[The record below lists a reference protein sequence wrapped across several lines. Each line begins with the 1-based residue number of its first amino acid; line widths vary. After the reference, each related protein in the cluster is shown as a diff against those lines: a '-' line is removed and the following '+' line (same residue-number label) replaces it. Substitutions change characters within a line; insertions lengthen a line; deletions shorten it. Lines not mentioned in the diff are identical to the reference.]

1 MDELVLWA
9 LPVIGLVG
17 GFFSG
22 LLGLGGG
29 VLLLPLLTWVGRVP
43 LKLATGTTL
52 VQVIIAAATGVAI
65 HYRGGTVDLRV
76 GVVVGIAGVIGG
88 LLGSFLSLYLST
100 RLLEWIF
107 FLVVGIAIALFSTRQ
122 RLYDHP
128 DTGRDFKNIAG
139 SFIGFGVGSLTGLL
153 GVGGGFII
161 IPLMIYCL
169 DIPLRVAIGTSLLVI
184 LICSVGTLAVKWG
197 IGQVHFQITLLVIL
211 GSVIGAWFGAHMS
224 RRVPTR
230 FLQIALMMILVSLF
244 LIAGYKVIF
253 R

>member
-1 MDELVLWA
+1 MDDPVLWA

-29 VLLLPLLTWVGRVP
+29 VVLLPLLTWVGRVP

-52 VQVIIAAATGVAI
+52 VQVIIAAATGVII
-65 HYRGGTVDLRV
+65 HHRGGTVDLRV
-76 GVVVGIAGVIGG
+76 GFVLGMSGIVGG
-88 LLGSFLSLYLST
+88 LLGSFLCVYLST
-100 RLLEWIF
+100 RFLEWIF
-107 FLVVGIAIALFSTRQ
+107 FLVVGIAITLFSTQQ
-122 RLYDHP
+122 RLYGHP
-128 DTGRDFKNIAG
+128 DTRRDFNNVAG
-139 SFIGFGVGSLTGLL
+139 SFIGFSAGSLTGLL

-184 LICSVGTLAVKWG
+184 LISSVGTLAVKYG
-197 IGQVHFQITLLVIL
+197 IGQVNLLITLLVIL
-211 GSVIGAWFGAHMS
+211 GSVIGALFGAHVS
-224 RRVPTR
+224 RRVPVR
-230 FLQIALMMILVSLF
+230 FLHIALMMILVSLF

-253 R
+253 